1 MFANIWAK
9 WLKQAYVWVAETNND
24 TLNDILLDVK
34 ENNNTWDYSEYSEGY
49 FEYRLACHKEN
60 LRKGGL
66 IPQVEKY
73 LHNLALQ
80 QICEET
86 PNVALPRSRTVKLRK

>member
-1 MFANIWAK
+1 MLSKIWAK
-9 WLKQAYVWVAETNND
+9 WQKQVYVWTAEINND
-24 TLNDILLDVK
+24 ALNDILVEVK
-34 ENNNTWDYSEYSEGY
+34 DNNTWDFSDYSEGY
-49 FEYRLACHKEN
+49 FEYRLDCHKEN

-80 QICEET
+80 QICKET
-86 PNVALPRSRTVKLRK
+86 PNVKLPRSRTVKLRN